1 MELRPGGVGHARTSP
16 TLVVPDELPETTLA
30 ETRLDRS
37 QDVWHVLQDSQ
48 LVLWVKLLVKPS
60 QSIHHQTR
68 VERYLLSSNSI
79 QELLRIC

>member
-37 QDVWHVLQDSQ
+37 QDVWHVLAGFPASPRSG
-48 LVLWVKLLVKPS
+48 LSHRKVFTTKLGWNDTYSPVTVYK
-60 QSIHHQTR
+60 
-68 VERYLLSSNSI
+68 N
-79 QELLRIC
+79 C